1 VNRSVLT
8 RTALAGVAVAALA
21 LTGCSS
27 DNSPS
32 TNPSSS
38 TTSAGPDYSKLTG
51 SIAGSGSS
59 FQDPLEQAVISAF
72 GDVADAEVT
81 YTKSSSG
88 QGKKDFAGGTV
99 DFAGTDS
106 KVGATDGPTDGS
118 YIYIPI
124 AAAPITVSY
133 NLPGVSTAVKLS
145 ADTIAKIF
153 TGAITTWNDPA
164 IAADGNSGLPSTKI
178 SVVVRSDSSG
188 TTSNFTNYLKA
199 ASPTVFTLAP
209 GSVVTWPAGLT
220 TGASGNGGV
229 AQAIKQTAGAIG
241 YVDFA
246 DAKSAGLSFADVKN
260 KDGSFKTPSLAGAS
274 AAVQASTVGADLTF
288 TPYSNV
294 AGADVYPITSP
305 TYVLL
310 RPTYSDATKA
320 ALVKGFFTYMLTQG
334 KSLYEGKNYAFLPDT
349 LVQQAIAK
357 IATVGPAA

>member
-1 VNRSVLT
+1 VLA
-8 RTALAGVAVAALA
+8 RTALAGVAVAALT

-27 DNSPS
+27 NNSPN
-32 TNPSSS
+32 TNPTGS
-38 TTSAGPDYSKLTG
+38 TTSGADYSKLSG
-51 SIAGSGSS
+51 SITGSGSS

-72 GDVADAEVT
+72 GNASQAEVT

-106 KVGATDGPTDGS
+106 KVGATDGPTAGS
-118 YIYIPI
+118 YVYIPI

-133 NLPGVSTAVKLS
+133 NLPGVTTAVKLS
-145 ADTIAKIF
+145 ADTIAQIF
-153 TGAITTWNDPA
+153 TGKITMWNDPA

-199 ASPTVFTLAP
+199 ASPTNFTLTP

-220 TGASGNGGV
+220 TGAAGNGGV

-246 DAKSAGLSFADVKN
+246 DAKNASLSFADVKN
-260 KDGSFKTPSLAGAS
+260 ASGSFQTPSLAGAS
-274 AAVQASTVGADLTF
+274 AAVAASTVGADLTF
-288 TPYSNV
+288 APYSNV
-294 AGADVYPITSP
+294 SGADVYPITSP

-310 RPTYSDATKA
+310 RPTYSDANKA
-320 ALVKGFFTYMLTQG
+320 TLVKGYFTYMLTEG
-334 KSLYEGKNYAFLPDT
+334 KSLYQGKNYAFLPDS

-357 IATVGPAA
+357 IATVGPSA